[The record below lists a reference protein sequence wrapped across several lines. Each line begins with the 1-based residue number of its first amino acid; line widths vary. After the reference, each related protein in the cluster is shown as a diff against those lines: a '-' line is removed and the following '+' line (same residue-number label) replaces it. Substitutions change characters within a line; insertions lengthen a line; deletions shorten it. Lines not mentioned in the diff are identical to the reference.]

1 VKQALHTSLFIILAL
16 FGVAISSS
24 GLAAESHYRWIDKSG
39 NPVHSDRPPPKGVDY
54 EVVSSGTSLVRKVN
68 SSEGVVPAETE
79 PSVGNEFN
87 QLETKPELKKNP
99 EYCKRAQDN
108 MHTLNTSARIR
119 IRDDQGDYRFIDEE
133 EKEEQ
138 RKEAQAQIARHCE

>member
-1 VKQALHTSLFIILAL
+1 MKQAIHAKFFIILVL
-16 FGVAISSS
+16 FGATISSFS
-24 GLAAESHYRWIDKSG
+24 IASESHYRWIDKSG

-54 EVVSSGTSLVRKVN
+54 EVVSSGTNLVRKV
-68 SSEGVVPAETE
+68 SSEEGVVPAETK
-79 PSVGNEFN
+79 PSVGNQFD
-87 QLETKPELKKNP
+87 QVDAKPELKKNP

-108 MHTLNTSARIR
+108 LHTLNTSARIR